1 MLRGRRGEC
10 AELDTLL
17 KRVRGGESRALVL
30 HGEHGVGK
38 TALLEYLAERA
49 PGMRTV
55 RITGVPSETELA
67 FAGLH
72 RLCTPLSDGLAALPA
87 PQREALHAALGLSSG
102 RAPDRFL
109 VGLAALG
116 LLAEAARER
125 PILCLVDDVQW
136 LDQASVQAL
145 AFAARR
151 LRAESVALVFAAR
164 EPGDELAGLP
174 EMAVTGLSDEDA
186 RELVRTSMPGTMDER
201 VLERFV
207 AETRGNPL
215 ALLELPK
222 EATLK
227 YLAGGYGVPDIGALA
242 SRLQV
247 SYQRRVEELPE
258 RTRRLLLVAAAEPGG
273 RPVLLWQAADRL
285 GIGIGAASPAVE
297 ARLVEI
303 DDRVRFRHPLVRSA
317 VYWSASPE
325 DRRATHR
332 VLAEVTDPEHEPER
346 RVWHAAQGAEA
357 PDEEIA
363 AELERSAGRARA
375 RGGLAAAAAF
385 LARAVEL
392 TPDHVRRQQRA
403 LAAARATHQAG
414 SPDTALRLLSVA
426 EAAPLDQGRRAQ
438 VELLRAQIAFTTDR
452 GREAPR
458 MLLDAA
464 RRLAPQDPALARE
477 TYLEAVSA
485 ALFAGRPDGGA
496 AGEVEAEAARS
507 APPPPEPP
515 RPADLLLDGMV
526 LRITE
531 GLAAGVPAL
540 EAAMRIFRGPGLP
553 EEDGLRWLWP
563 AGVMAAALW
572 DLETWDVLAARHVR
586 LARECGQTT
595 ALPLALTQRVAVEV
609 FAGDLA
615 NAEGLVEE
623 VATLSEAIG
632 SPAPPY
638 GALLVTAWRG
648 RGAEGAALSGTVAAE
663 AARRGEGNGLTV
675 GAWAAALLANGLGH
689 HEEALAAVPEA
700 GEDRPADVGSAPWAL
715 VEYIEAAALSGA
727 PERAAAALRRLAE
740 VTVPAGTDWALGVHA
755 RSQALLSSGS
765 AAEDRHREAI
775 ELLGRTGVRGELA
788 RAHLLYGEWL
798 RRERRRR
805 DAREELRTAHESFTV
820 MGMEAF
826 AKRAARELVAT
837 GESVRRRPGE
847 AASELTPQEAQIV
860 RLVRE
865 GLTNPEIGARLF
877 ISPRTV
883 EWHLRK
889 TFGKLGI
896 TSRKQLQRGSAP
908 GGLLVEGER

>member
-10 AELDTLL
+10 AELDALL
-17 KRVRGGESRALVL
+17 NGVRGGESRALVL
-30 HGEHGVGK
+30 HGEPGIGK
-38 TALLEYLAERA
+38 TALLEYLSERA

-55 RITGVPSETELA
+55 RVTGVPSETELA

-72 RLCTPLSDGLAALPA
+72 RLCAPLSDGLAALPA
-87 PQREALHAALGLSSG
+87 PQQEALHAALGLSSG

-109 VGLAALG
+109 VGLAILG
-116 LLAEAARER
+116 LLAEAAHKR
-125 PILCLVDDVQW
+125 PLLCLVDDVHW
-136 LDQASVQAL
+136 LDRASVQAL

-151 LRAESVALVFAAR
+151 LHTESVGVVFAAR
-164 EPGDELAGLP
+164 QPEDDLAGLP
-174 EMAVTGLSDEDA
+174 EMAVTGLPHEDA
-186 RELVRTSMPGTMDER
+186 RELVRSSMPGTMDEQ
-201 VLERFV
+201 VLDRFV

-227 YLAGGYGVPDIGALA
+227 HLAGGYGVPDIGALA
-242 SRLQV
+242 SLLQV
-247 SYQRRVEELPE
+247 SYQRRLEELPE
-258 RTRRLLLVAAAEPGG
+258 PTRRLLLVAAAEPGG
-273 RPVLLWQAADRL
+273 RPVLLWRAADRL
-285 GIGIGAASPAVE
+285 GIGLEAASPAVE

-317 VYWSASPE
+317 VYWAASPE

-357 PDEEIA
+357 PDEEVA
-363 AELERSAGRARA
+363 AELERSAGRAQA

-403 LAAARATHQAG
+403 LAAARVTHQAG
-414 SPDTALRLLSVA
+414 SPETALRLLSVA
-426 EAAPLDQGRRAQ
+426 EAVPLDQARRGQ
-438 VELLRAQIAFTTDR
+438 VELLRAQIAFTMDR

-464 RRLAPQDPALARE
+464 RRLAPQDPATARE
-477 TYLEAVSA
+477 TYLEAINA
-485 ALFAGRPDGGA
+485 ALFAGPPPDGA
-496 AGEVEAEAARS
+496 AGEVEAAAARS

-515 RPADLLLDGMV
+515 RPADLLLDGLA

-531 GLAAGVPAL
+531 GLAAGAPAL
-540 EAAMRIFRGPGLP
+540 AAAMRIFRGPGLS

-563 AGVMAAALW
+563 AGIMAAALW

-586 LARECGQTT
+586 LARESGQTT
-595 ALPLALTQRVAVEV
+595 ALPLALTQRIAVDV

-615 NAEGLVEE
+615 AAEGLVEE
-623 VATLSEAIG
+623 VTALSEAIG

-638 GALLVTAWRG
+638 GALLVSAWRG
-648 RGAEGAALSGTVAAE
+648 REAEGAALRRAVAAE

-675 GAWAAALLANGLGH
+675 GAWAEALLANGLGRY
-689 HEEALAAVPEA
+689 EEALAAVPEA

-715 VEYIEAAALSGA
+715 VEYIEAAAGSGE
-727 PERAAAALRRLAE
+727 PERAAAALRRLTE

-755 RSQALLSSGS
+755 RSRALLSTGT
-765 AAEDRHREAI
+765 AAEDQHREAI
-775 ELLGRTGVRGELA
+775 DLLGRTGVRGELA

-798 RRERRRR
+798 RREGRKG
-805 DAREELRTAHESFTV
+805 DAREQLRIAHESFTV
-820 MGMEAF
+820 MGMDAF
-826 AKRAARELVAT
+826 AKRAARELQAT
-837 GESVRRRPGE
+837 GENVRKRAGE

-896 TSRKQLQRGSAP
+896 TSRKQLQRGGAP
-908 GGLLVEGER
+908 ASLLVDGER